1 MNSEKYSVD
10 KVFELEETIHIH
22 DLASLPSSPNWTEEP
37 EPAYIT
43 CCNKMRISSEGRVRE
58 MYPHV
63 LGEYIMMKNTS
74 GRTSYSKAGS
84 LEMFL
89 TQPET
94 AELGK
99 WYAWGVTGSPGA
111 TWGYLRSTRLP
122 LCPARAGPWKMFD
135 RNTKR
140 WVLDHTLQVVCFPE

>member
-1 MNSEKYSVD
+1 MLNSD
-10 KVFELEETIHIH
+10 KVSESDETIPNKESAP
-22 DLASLPSSPNWTEEP
+22 LSNSSTWKVES

-63 LGEYIMMKNTS
+63 LGEYQRMENQS